1 MGALNAGRNSDQIDV
16 SGIDQ
21 KNQLSHLYDVAK
33 KDMETLE
40 RLIGSKKL
48 PNESHDESKDNII
61 SLAQ

>member
-1 MGALNAGRNSDQIDV
+1 
-16 SGIDQ
+16 
-21 KNQLSHLYDVAK
+21 
-33 KDMETLE
+33 METLE